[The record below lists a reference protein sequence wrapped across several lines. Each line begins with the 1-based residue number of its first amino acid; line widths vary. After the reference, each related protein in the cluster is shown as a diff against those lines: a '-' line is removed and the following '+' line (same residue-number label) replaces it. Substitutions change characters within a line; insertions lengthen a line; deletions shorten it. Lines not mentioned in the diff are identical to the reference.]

1 MKRITHTL
9 LTLALLA
16 GCTTHN
22 AERQAQAR
30 AEYEA
35 THAQVA
41 DETMVE
47 DCEFLGVVSAGDAA
61 GIIAYG
67 AWAGAA
73 GGGGRTVENLTRK
86 AKRKLGA
93 THVVVTDQDRT
104 SAHGRAYGCGEAAE
118 EEEEEEDADPLVR
131 LYCDGASSAE
141 FRRACLSHLTAK
153 DVCTRSTE
161 SRERAVEQYVAR
173 NGQDQCPPTN
183 TEEVDS

>member
-1 MKRITHTL
+1 MERITHTL

-22 AERQAQAR
+22 AERQARAR
-30 AEYEA
+30 AEHEA

-47 DCEFLGVVSAGDAA
+47 DCEFLGVVSAGDTA

-67 AWAGAA
+67 VWAGAA

-104 SAHGRAYGCGEAAE
+104 SAHGRAYGCE
-118 EEEEEEDADPLVR
+118 EEEEAD
-131 LYCDGASSAE
+131 S
-141 FRRACLSHLTAK
+141 
-153 DVCTRSTE
+153 
-161 SRERAVEQYVAR
+161 
-173 NGQDQCPPTN
+173 
-183 TEEVDS
+183 